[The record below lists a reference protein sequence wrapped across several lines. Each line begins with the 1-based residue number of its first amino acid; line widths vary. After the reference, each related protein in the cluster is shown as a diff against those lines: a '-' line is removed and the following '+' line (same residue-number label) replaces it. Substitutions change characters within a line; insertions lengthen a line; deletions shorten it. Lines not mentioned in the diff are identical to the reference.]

1 MNFMKHSGLSLRLK
15 TAIIQ
20 KELGQVIDKVVYTIQ
35 VFIPYEA
42 ANIIAMDGTA
52 VWTDMLAE
60 TTINKT
66 GWSEIFLIIN
76 GHKKVCVSVSLTA
89 MANKKKLKPFTIFA
103 GAKHE
108 IKSLDQCF

>member
-1 MNFMKHSGLSLRLK
+1 MKHLHNDQIGAEKCVCDYQGGSLTLWS
-15 TAIIQ
+15 I
-20 KELGQVIDKVVYTIQ
+20 LDYLDYDKVVYIIQ

-66 GWSEIFLIIN
+66 GWSEIFPIIN
-76 GHKKVCVSVSLTA
+76 GHKKVSVFL
-89 MANKKKLKPFTIFA
+89 
-103 GAKHE
+103 
-108 IKSLDQCF
+108 